1 VPFLKDRS
9 ALARKAIR
17 HISIVREI
25 PVMSGV
31 AENEDERLQDST
43 QAVGEVGDVLWST
56 TSAFLRDQCVGLRTA
71 DLTVWAE
78 NGGLAEDTLPIE
90 IGSTPGGQ
98 DMEDDSTDR
107 AVEDESD
114 NKKALNAAE
123 DGKLWRQWEWTRAL
137 LKIEALRH
145 VKVTCWGFVA
155 SKTRE
160 TKFDGWLGR
169 RMVADKLVR
178 DRMVYEG
185 HFIEG
190 IAVVPGDWYM

>member
-1 VPFLKDRS
+1 MCGL
-9 ALARKAIR
+9 
-17 HISIVREI
+17 
-25 PVMSGV
+25 
-31 AENEDERLQDST
+31 ENGGFD
-43 QAVGEVGDVLWST
+43 
-56 TSAFLRDQCVGLRTA
+56 GL
-71 DLTVWAE
+71 
-78 NGGLAEDTLPIE
+78 GGLAEDTLPIE
-90 IGSTPGGQ
+90 IGSTPGAQ

-114 NKKALNAAE
+114 NKKALNAAK

-160 TKFDGWLGR
+160 TKFDGWLGQ